1 MAEALNPR
9 LQNIRSIYDARAPIY
24 DHETG
29 PDGFHPRQAAD
40 YVKWASPT
48 PGSKIL
54 DLACGTGAITIPC
67 ARLAG
72 PTGTVIGVDISPA
85 SLEVA
90 RGKAEKEGLGNV
102 KFVEGDIADLVSE
115 WAEKEGIR
123 EGMFDVITCASA
135 FVLVEDQPGAVKS
148 WAKLLKKG
156 GKVIFDVPTGD
167 SMVKGLALERI
178 AEKFGIVRSY
188 TRAGIDSEAKVRTL
202 LTEAGLD
209 DGDFFV
215 SESYKKGETLN
226 VEGAGDTFDQMLM
239 ENKWFRGSYGELEK
253 PGMVQRARELFCE
266 EIETIAQGEEQV
278 RSWWKFYMAVGTK
291 SWNI

>member
-1 MAEALNPR
+1 MAKALNPR
-9 LQNIRSIYDARAPIY
+9 LQSIRSIYDARAPTY

-72 PTGTVIGVDISPA
+72 PSGTVIGVDISPA

-90 RGKAEKEGLGNV
+90 RGKVEKGGLGNV
-102 KFVEGDIADLVSE
+102 KFVEGDITDLASE

-123 EGMFDVITCASA
+123 EGIFDVITCASA
-135 FVLVEDQPGAVKS
+135 FVLVENQESVVKS
-148 WAKLLKKG
+148 WAKLLRKG
-156 GKVIFDVPTGD
+156 GKVIFDIPTRD

-178 AEKFGIVRSY
+178 TEKIGIARSY
-188 TRAGIDSEAKVRTL
+188 MREGIDSEEKVRAL
-202 LTEAGLD
+202 LTGAGLD

-215 SESYKKGETLN
+215 SESYGKGEILG
-226 VEGAGDTFDQMLM
+226 VEVAGDMFDQMVK
-239 ENKWFRGSYGELEK
+239 EKKWFRGWYDELEK
-253 PGMVQRARELFCE
+253 PGMMERARKLFCE
-266 EIETIAQGEEQV
+266 EIENITQGEGQV
-278 RSWWKFYMAVGTK
+278 ISWLKFYMAVGTK
-291 SWNI
+291 ME